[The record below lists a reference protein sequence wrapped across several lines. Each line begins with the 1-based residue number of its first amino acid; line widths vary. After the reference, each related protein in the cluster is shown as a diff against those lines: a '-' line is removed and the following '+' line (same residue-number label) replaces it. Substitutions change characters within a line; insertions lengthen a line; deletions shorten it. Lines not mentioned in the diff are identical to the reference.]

1 MVTACGGGSHWRAGH
16 DVTMS
21 RVTGYDGPTLTL
33 PTAALI
39 SLTPA
44 AVRTLQTVPSHSY
57 LTENTAWS
65 KLGRGKVNRNIFI
78 FISIEI

>member
-1 MVTACGGGSHWRAGH
+1 MRVQAGDCMWCGGGSHWRAGH

-44 AVRTLQTVPSHSY
+44 AVSTLQTVPSAFIISHGEYSMVK
-57 LTENTAWS
+57 TWT
-65 KLGRGKVNRNIFI
+65 GKGQ
-78 FISIEI
+78 